1 MKIGTDESKFNQIL
15 CLESYEQLRLV
26 FSEYEKQCGKD
37 LMQVIKDEMSGNL
50 ESGMVAIGETTV
62 LILVLN

>member
-26 FSEYEKQCGKD
+26 FSEYEKQCCKD